1 MIKIFLCLLLL
12 SSSIFAL
19 ETQIDKQQN
28 VLYVQKLIEI
38 EEKIAQSFEKYILA
52 NFEIPT
58 IEQLKTNDYLGT
70 DVSLKNRFGNSLAY
84 KSDGKNL
91 QLNYAITTES
101 DSNDYKN
108 LLYERDLY
116 RDYTSVYQVID
127 GNKKVVSSNSYTKIE
142 LQSDEAKNIFSIL
155 SASSENTI
163 ELTCNSS
170 LTSTYCNVDDMSI
183 RWYDTNSNW
192 IQYDKKK
199 FKNGNVTISVASL
212 LTSSRLDDLP
222 VGAYIFLNNGSKYV
236 KLMNNILKVD

>member
-1 MIKIFLCLLLL
+1 MIKNILYVLLL
-12 SSSIFAL
+12 SSSIFAI
-19 ETQIDKQQN
+19 ETQVDKQQN
-28 VLYVQKLIEI
+28 VLQVQKIIEI
-38 EEKIAQSFEKYILA
+38 EEKIAQNFEKYLLEK
-52 NFEIPT
+52 FSIPT
-58 IEQLKTNDYLGT
+58 IAQLKTNDYLGANT
-70 DVSLKNRFGNSLAY
+70 SLINKFGSTISFKDSSSLK
-84 KSDGKNL
+84 
-91 QLNYAITTES
+91 LNYAITTEN
-101 DSNDYKN
+101 DPNDYKN

-116 RDYTSVYQVID
+116 RDYTSVYQVVD
-127 GNKKVVSSNSYTKIE
+127 SNKKVVSANSYTKIE
-142 LQSDEAKNIFSIL
+142 LQSDEAKNIYSIL

-163 ELTCNSS
+163 EPTCSS
-170 LTSTYCNVDDMSI
+170 TLASTYCNVDDMSI